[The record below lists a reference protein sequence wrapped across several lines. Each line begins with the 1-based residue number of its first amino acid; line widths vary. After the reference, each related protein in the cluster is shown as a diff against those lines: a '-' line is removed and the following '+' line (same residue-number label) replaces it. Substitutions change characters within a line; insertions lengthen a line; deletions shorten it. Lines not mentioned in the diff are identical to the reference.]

1 MKNAWDRMPQKKIV
15 YFSPYFWPESIGS
28 APYCTD
34 VARYLAEH
42 NHDVRVVAF
51 RPHYPREDEFVEWS
65 GGSRD
70 KEEYAGMQI
79 HRIPARGR
87 GAGGFIDRLRND
99 LNYCFGAARFAF
111 SGEAKGADAVVAYV
125 PSCLSVFAAKLVSI
139 RTGAKLVCVVHDIE
153 SGLARSLGIAVGGSK
168 IKIMQLVERLA
179 FNRADEV
186 IVLTKGMLTEL
197 EELGCRRPI
206 SVLPIWASLPK
217 GKPIGADHRPS
228 VLYSGNFGKKQ
239 ALNQLLPLIKLL
251 DERRPDVK
259 VTLRGAGSELE
270 NVKAEVAAMK
280 VSNTEFLPLVPAEQL
295 IDTLQEATVHL
306 VPQALGVANYALPSK
321 LFTIMSVGR
330 PFVCI
335 SEPGSPPDVL
345 AQESRAGL
353 CVHPDDDEKLFAT
366 VDALISDLRYVN
378 ELGEN
383 GRQYVATNMDRDKIL
398 QTYES
403 LMLSDPAAAQDG
415 QPAKDRAIASSSNS

>member
-1 MKNAWDRMPQKKIV
+1 MKNACDRMPQKKIA

-34 VARYLAEH
+34 VARYLSEH

-65 GGSRD
+65 GGARD
-70 KEEYAGMQI
+70 SEDYAGIHI
-79 HRIPARGR
+79 HRIAARGR

-99 LNYCFGAARFAF
+99 LNYCFGAMRFAL
-111 SGEAKGADAVVAYV
+111 SAEAKGADAVVSYV
-125 PSCLSVFAAKLVSI
+125 PSCLSVFAAKFVSI
-139 RTGAKLVCVVHDIE
+139 RTGAKLICVVHDIE
-153 SGLARSLGIAVGGSK
+153 SGLARSLGIAVGGFK
-168 IKIMQLVERLA
+168 IKVMRFIERLA

-186 IVLTKGMLTEL
+186 IVLTKGMLSEL
-197 EELGCRRPI
+197 EELGCHRPI
-206 SVLPIWASLPK
+206 TVLPIWASLPK
-217 GKPIGADHRPS
+217 AKPIEADHRPS

-251 DERRPDVK
+251 DERRPDVQ

-270 NVKAEVAAMK
+270 SVKAQVAAMK
-280 VSNTEFLPLVPAEQL
+280 VRNTTFLPLVPADQL
-295 IDTLQEATVHL
+295 IETLQEATVHL

-345 AQESRAGL
+345 AHDSHAGL
-353 CVHPDDDEKLFAT
+353 CVHPDNDEELFAT
-366 VDALISDLRYVN
+366 VDKLISNLPFAN

-383 GRQYVATNMDRDKIL
+383 GRQYVATNMDREKIL
-398 QTYES
+398 QAYED
-403 LMLSDPAAAQDG
+403 LILSNLSVALDG
-415 QPAKDRAIASSSNS
+415 QRTKDRAVVSSNS